1 MFCRRVLTSSAGINV
16 NKNFNMNLNKGDGNG
31 WNNKEVC
38 SNSKEGRRCTEEG
51 YASREED
58 GEASGQEDGRQK
70 GNCQEAR
77 RQKGSCQGCCQTRC
91 QGREARS
98 QEAGRQETRS
108 QEVVY
113 WYQNCP
119 RCVGIR
125 ADTAR
130 LFLWDGRRARDW
142 CPHRNWQ
149 AARTWA
155 WSSRFDT
162 APGVSGA
169 VCHNRLRCRIQS
181 RPGLKG
187 MTGVV
192 GTFAALVA
200 L

>member
-38 SNSKEGRRCTEEG
+38 SNRKEGRRCTKEG
-51 YASREED
+51 YAS
-58 GEASGQEDGRQK
+58 RQK

-77 RQKGSCQGCCQTRC
+77 RQKGSYQGCCQTCC
-91 QGREARS
+91 QGREAGS

-113 WYQNCP
+113 WYQNGP

-130 LFLWDGRRARDW
+130 LFL
-142 CPHRNWQ
+142 
-149 AARTWA
+149 
-155 WSSRFDT
+155 
-162 APGVSGA
+162 
-169 VCHNRLRCRIQS
+169 
-181 RPGLKG
+181 
-187 MTGVV
+187 
-192 GTFAALVA
+192 
-200 L
+200 